1 MPLLIR
7 DRNQDHCFVFNTPE
21 CTNEKLPQVNSGI
34 AALIKYS
41 EIFEQ
46 YLEKSIK

>member
-1 MPLLIR
+1 M
-7 DRNQDHCFVFNTPE
+7 
-21 CTNEKLPQVNSGI
+21 NEKLPQVNSAI
-34 AALIKYS
+34 AGLIKYS